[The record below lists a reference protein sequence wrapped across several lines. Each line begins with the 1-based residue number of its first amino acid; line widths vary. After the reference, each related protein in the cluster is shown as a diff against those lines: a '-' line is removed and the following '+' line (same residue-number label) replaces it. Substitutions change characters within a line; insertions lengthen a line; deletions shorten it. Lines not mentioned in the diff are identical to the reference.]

1 MPYGFIKEGGKKNG
15 RKNAQM
21 LYMAHNNFG
30 KIKIF
35 KKGVQKMFG
44 SNREILKLEAIKRD
58 QQRQIEKLEDTKEQC
73 VEELIRFT
81 DNFIDNTIRKLY
93 QIQDIQS
100 LGISEQEK
108 DIHRNVIINTSVT
121 ELLHYS
127 DKIKELADLRK
138 SN

>member
-1 MPYGFIKEGGKKNG
+1 MLF
-15 RKNAQM
+15 RKN
-21 LYMAHNNFG
+21 
-30 KIKIF
+30 
-35 KKGVQKMFG
+35 KK
-44 SNREILKLEAIKRD
+44 KLEA
-58 QQRQIEKLEDTKEQC
+58 TKEQC
-73 VEELIRFT
+73 IEELIRFT

-108 DIHRNVIINTSVT
+108 DIHRNAIINTSVT

>member
-1 MPYGFIKEGGKKNG
+1 
-15 RKNAQM
+15 
-21 LYMAHNNFG
+21 
-30 KIKIF
+30 
-35 KKGVQKMFG
+35 MFG

-73 VEELIRFT
+73 IEELIRFT

-108 DIHRNVIINTSVT
+108 DILCYIC
-121 ELLHYS
+121 
-127 DKIKELADLRK
+127 
-138 SN
+138 